1 MKEPELEDE
10 MVRIEGAT
18 LIRRPVEDVFDFV
31 ADERNEPRYN
41 PSMVRAEKLTDGPI
55 GPGTHWA
62 ATVLA
67 RGKPLDMDIEV
78 TQYERPHRLASATT
92 MATADVE
99 GVLTFE
105 PDVTGTRMSWSWQ
118 LRPKG
123 VYKLMGPLIA
133 RTGRR
138 QETEIWE
145 GLRLYLE
152 GGRHAK

>member
-1 MKEPELEDE
+1 MAEEQEEP
-10 MVRIEGAT
+10 MVLFQGAT
-18 LIRRPVEDVFDFV
+18 LIERSVEDVFDFV

-67 RGKPLDMDIEV
+67 RGKPLDLDIEV
-78 TQYERPHRLASATT
+78 TQYERPRRLASTTT
-92 MATADVE
+92 MSTADLA

-105 PDVTGTRMSWSWQ
+105 RDVAGTRMSWSWE

-123 VYKLMGPLIA
+123 VYKLMGPLFA
-133 RTGRR
+133 RTGRK
-138 QETEIWE
+138 QETEIWD
-145 GLRLYLE
+145 GLKRYLE
-152 GGRHAK
+152 GGRRAR